1 MPKYLLAL
9 DQGTTSS
16 RAILFDLKGKIVSS
30 AQYEFRQI
38 YPGAGYVEHDPFDI
52 LETQKQ
58 AAADVLKRAE
68 IQPGDI
74 AAIGVTNQRETT
86 IVWDKAAGHPVH
98 NAIVWQCRRTAP
110 LCETL
115 IEEGWSDYVQKTTG
129 LLIDAYF
136 SGTDSYILDHIE
148 NGQQRAEAGE
158 LLFGTVDTWL
168 IWNLTGEH
176 VTDYSNASRT
186 MLFDIHARL

>member
-16 RAILFDLKGKIVSS
+16 RAILFDLAGKIVSS

-86 IVWDKAAGHPVH
+86 IVWDRRTGRPLH
-98 NAIVWQCRRTAP
+98 NAIVWQDTRTDAIAAALDRPAP
-110 LCETL
+110 VLDAGPGPGLDLVDLLGGEVEDVYYAPHFAPPIQL
-115 IEEGWSDYVQKTTG
+115 SSEG
-129 LLIDAYF
+129 LLRNAIRRF
-136 SGTDSYILDHIE
+136 TSSGFIYPS
-148 NGQQRAEAGE
+148 
-158 LLFGTVDTWL
+158 
-168 IWNLTGEH
+168 
-176 VTDYSNASRT
+176 
-186 MLFDIHARL
+186 

>member
-16 RAILFDLKGKIVSS
+16 RAILFDFEGKIISS

-58 AAADVLKRAE
+58 AAADVLKRE
-68 IQPGDI
+68 NVQPGDV
-74 AAIGVTNQRETT
+74 AAVGVTNQRETT
-86 IVWDKAAGHPVH
+86 IVWDRATGLPVY

-110 LCETL
+110 LC
-115 IEEGWSDYVQKTTG
+115 
-129 LLIDAYF
+129 
-136 SGTDSYILDHIE
+136 
-148 NGQQRAEAGE
+148 
-158 LLFGTVDTWL
+158 
-168 IWNLTGEH
+168 
-176 VTDYSNASRT
+176 
-186 MLFDIHARL
+186 